1 MVGFLD
7 VGGGMKGIYTSGIY
21 DYLMDRGIAPAYCIG
36 VSAGSANL
44 ITYIAGQRGRT
55 YRFYHDYAF
64 EKEYMSLSNF
74 LHKGSFIDLHHIYSV
89 LSNED
94 GRDPLSYDAI
104 CASDC
109 RFTAVATD
117 AHTGKPYYLTKSDL
131 HCNDYTVMKASCAMP
146 ILGKPINMNGTEL
159 FDGGVS
165 DPIPYKKAFS
175 DGCDRLVV
183 CLTNPLSYVKKAIPQ
198 WGKRLLAEYPA
209 AAEALLCMHETY
221 NTCMQ
226 ELFEL
231 EKQGKV
237 LLVAPEEQYSIST
250 LTRNKEKLQQ
260 LYEAGY
266 RDAQKIIA
274 FL

>member
-7 VGGGMKGIYTSGIY
+7 VGGGMKGIYTSGVY
-21 DYLMDRGIAPAYCIG
+21 DYLMDRGIAPSYCIG

-131 HCNDYTVMKASCAMP
+131 YRNDYTVIKASCAMP

-165 DPIPYKKAFS
+165 DP
-175 DGCDRLVV
+175 
-183 CLTNPLSYVKKAIPQ
+183 
-198 WGKRLLAEYPA
+198 
-209 AAEALLCMHETY
+209 
-221 NTCMQ
+221 
-226 ELFEL
+226 
-231 EKQGKV
+231 
-237 LLVAPEEQYSIST
+237 
-250 LTRNKEKLQQ
+250 
-260 LYEAGY
+260 
-266 RDAQKIIA
+266 
-274 FL
+274 

>member
-1 MVGFLD
+1 
-7 VGGGMKGIYTSGIY
+7 
-21 DYLMDRGIAPAYCIG
+21 
-36 VSAGSANL
+36 
-44 ITYIAGQRGRT
+44 Q
-55 YRFYHDYAF
+55 
-64 EKEYMSLSNF
+64 
-74 LHKGSFIDLHHIYSV
+74 
-89 LSNED
+89 
-94 GRDPLSYDAI
+94 
-104 CASDC
+104 
-109 RFTAVATD
+109 
-117 AHTGKPYYLTKSDL
+117 
-131 HCNDYTVMKASCAMP
+131 
-146 ILGKPINMNGTEL
+146 EL